1 MKKPAL
7 FFLLSFLLSSCG
19 IEGFEAEYKLN
30 PPLDLRAEVVSNEIR
45 LTFWAYNSESYF
57 SGFSIF
63 MASSADDLQQKKGFR
78 IPNKENYPNRAT
90 IWQNIQPMSEPT
102 EFSYLVTEDLI
113 REDANNKDLIS
124 GFNYYFSV
132 RAYSESYLIYSKD
145 SNITNVIFS
154 NL

>member
-1 MKKPAL
+1 MKKTAL
-7 FFLLSFLLSSCG
+7 FFLFGFLLSSCG
-19 IEGFEAEYKLN
+19 IEGFEAEYHLN
-30 PPLDLRAEVVSNEIR
+30 PPLDLRASIVSNQIY

-63 MASSADDLQQKKGFR
+63 MAASADDLQQNKGIL
-78 IPNKENYPNRAT
+78 IPNIENYPNRAT
-90 IWQNIQPMSEPT
+90 LWQNIQPMSEPT
-102 EFSYLVTEDLI
+102 KFSYFVTEDLI
-113 REDANNKDLIS
+113 NGDPNNRDLLS

-132 RAYSESYLIYSKD
+132 RAYSESYVIYSKD